1 MQLQLDALGDC
12 HVGYRHM
19 ALPHSSISLVGARPF
34 SKVRDDWG
42 ILIMD
47 HNSKPS
53 TSTSITYRNL

>member
-1 MQLQLDALGDC
+1 
-12 HVGYRHM
+12 M